1 MKHCKA
7 RVDEKRLTQKIE
19 RPRQTMSE
27 EALPISKG
35 QTPSQEFVE
44 MERQLTEDT
53 GVLSLMK
60 EQMTSML
67 GMFSMFVITIGLSI
81 YIRPW
86 YDVAELHAFGETGA
100 TQVRYILLEL
110 VMILIFT
117 AAVIMLA
124 RYKKEWL
131 IKYGIMGVL
140 TIALMYTT
148 VPLMHML
155 VIDFDVEEFEYQDA
169 SPYEGDYVT
178 DLGMDGFLTHQIIGN
193 FTNWEDS
200 ISYYSTNSLNSSEAE
215 WTTNFSRLPA
225 GDNEDLRIVK
235 SQGHITVTNTAWI
248 WSIDIN
254 TGTISEYHPCNY
266 LDEVGV
272 IQLGTAYGDSCDM
285 ALIVDHGVYVLSR
298 SGDVTYYPVSQE
310 TGNMLAPQAQWA
322 LPSYVDLGNGFIE
335 ASQIDDDRLM
345 LVTKTTTIVME
356 LRTSKVSLVTEL
368 MPIEFEY
375 YSDEGITSADFG
387 HSPWSDNA
395 ISMNDGNSAI
405 LIIGEQNGNVSGWE
419 WDSTKTLTNQFTFQ
433 EKMNIDGLL
442 DTVLQVQLTD
452 LDNSGRTDMLI
463 SSDESSY
470 WLHGMLLKNRLTI
483 EIDADFKTGIFG
495 QNGSDDYFYAVSA
508 NEINSGVIEDDMYSL
523 DGLQLYD
530 IPFLIGVIFALLLM
544 VLLYFHSEWYVVNTV
559 GMLVGAGVIV
569 MLGVAFVPGL
579 IIIFMILAAIYD
591 AWAVYR
597 SKHMLELADT
607 MIGLQLPILLV
618 APQDKGYS
626 FKDEKTKMVHKTDV
640 RQVAPPVNVPKSTK
654 PRKKS
659 KEALFMG
666 LGDIIFPGMLV
677 LSAIQWLDS
686 DNSFAIAM
694 FALIGSLI
702 GYFVL
707 MTYVARGKAQAG
719 LPLLNG
725 GAIVGYLIGGLIF
738 MGTEIFNLGISL

>member
-1 MKHCKA
+1 
-7 RVDEKRLTQKIE
+7 
-19 RPRQTMSE
+19 MSE

-35 QTPSQEFVE
+35 QTPSDDFIE
-44 MERQLTEDT
+44 MERQLTEET
-53 GVLSLMK
+53 SVLSLMK
-60 EQMTSML
+60 QQMTSML
-67 GMFSMFVITIGLSI
+67 GMFSMFIITIGLSL

-86 YDVAELHAFGETGA
+86 YDVAELHAFGEAGA
-100 TQVRYILLEL
+100 SQVRYILLEL
-110 VMILIFT
+110 VMIFIFT
-117 AAVIMLA
+117 AGVIMLA

-155 VIDFDVEEFEYQDA
+155 VIDFDVEEFEYQETF
-169 SPYEGDYVT
+169 SYEGDYVT
-178 DLGMDGFLTHQIIGN
+178 DLGMDGFLTHQINGN

-200 ISYYSTNSLNSSEAE
+200 ISYYSTSSLNNSEAE
-215 WTTNFSRLPA
+215 WTNNFSRLPA
-225 GDNEDLRIVK
+225 GDNENLRIVK
-235 SQGHITVTNTAWI
+235 SQDHLTVTNTAWI
-248 WSIDIN
+248 WSIDIK

-266 LDEVGV
+266 LDEVGN
-272 IQLGTAYGDSCDM
+272 IQLGTTYGDSCDM
-285 ALIVDHGVYVLSR
+285 ALIVDQGVYVLSR

-322 LPSYVDLGNGFIE
+322 LPSYVDLGDGFIE
-335 ASQIDDDRLM
+335 ASQIDDDRLL
-345 LVTKTTTIVME
+345 LVTKTTTMVMD
-356 LRTSKVSLVTEL
+356 LRTSKMSLEPEL

-375 YSDEGITSADFG
+375 KPEGGITSADFG
-387 HSPWSDNA
+387 HSPWSDDT
-395 ISMNDGNSAI
+395 ISMNNGNSAI

-419 WDSTKTLTNQFTFQ
+419 WDGTKSLTNQFTFQ

-442 DTVLQVQLTD
+442 DTVSQVQITD

-463 SSDESSY
+463 SSDEKSY
-470 WLHGMLLKNRLTI
+470 WLHGMLLKNRLTF
-483 EIDADFKTGIFG
+483 EIDSDFQTGIFG
-495 QNGSDDYFYAVSA
+495 ENGPDDYFYAVSG
-508 NEINSGVIEDDMYSL
+508 NEIKSGIVEDDMKSL

-530 IPFLIGVIFALLLM
+530 VPFLIGVIFALLLM
-544 VLLYFHSEWYVVNTV
+544 ILLYFHSEWYVVNTV
-559 GMLVGAGVIV
+559 GILVGAGVIV
-569 MLGVAFVPGL
+569 MLGVAFTPGL

-626 FKDEKTKMVHKTDV
+626 FKDENSKMVDKTEV
-640 RQVAPPVNVPKSTK
+640 TQVVPANVPTSTRPK
-654 PRKKS
+654 KKS

-677 LSAIQWLDS
+677 LSAVQWLDS

-702 GYFVL
+702 GYFAL

-738 MGTEIFNLGISL
+738 MGTEIFNLGISF

>member
-1 MKHCKA
+1 
-7 RVDEKRLTQKIE
+7 
-19 RPRQTMSE
+19 
-27 EALPISKG
+27 
-35 QTPSQEFVE
+35 
-44 MERQLTEDT
+44 
-53 GVLSLMK
+53 
-60 EQMTSML
+60 
-67 GMFSMFVITIGLSI
+67 
-81 YIRPW
+81 
-86 YDVAELHAFGETGA
+86 
-100 TQVRYILLEL
+100 
-110 VMILIFT
+110 
-117 AAVIMLA
+117 
-124 RYKKEWL
+124 
-131 IKYGIMGVL
+131 
-140 TIALMYTT
+140 
-148 VPLMHML
+148 
-155 VIDFDVEEFEYQDA
+155 
-169 SPYEGDYVT
+169 
-178 DLGMDGFLTHQIIGN
+178 
-193 FTNWEDS
+193 
-200 ISYYSTNSLNSSEAE
+200 
-215 WTTNFSRLPA
+215 
-225 GDNEDLRIVK
+225 
-235 SQGHITVTNTAWI
+235 
-248 WSIDIN
+248 
-254 TGTISEYHPCNY
+254 
-266 LDEVGV
+266 
-272 IQLGTAYGDSCDM
+272 M

-483 EIDADFKTGIFG
+483 EINADFKTGIFG

-626 FKDEKTKMVHKTDV
+626 FKDEKTKMVEKTDV

-686 DNSFAIAM
+686 DN
-694 FALIGSLI
+694 LSLI
-702 GYFVL
+702 H
-707 MTYVARGKAQAG
+707 
-719 LPLLNG
+719 
-725 GAIVGYLIGGLIF
+725 
-738 MGTEIFNLGISL
+738 ISEPTRPY